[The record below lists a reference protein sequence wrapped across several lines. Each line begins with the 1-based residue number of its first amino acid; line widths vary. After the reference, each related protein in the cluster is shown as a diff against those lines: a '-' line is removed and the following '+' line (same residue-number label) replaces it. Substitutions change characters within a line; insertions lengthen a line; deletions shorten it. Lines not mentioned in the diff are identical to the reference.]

1 MMASRAG
8 SLVVSLCVIVVVGGG
23 SLACAPV
30 GSSLR
35 RAHPL
40 LGTEAGREAP
50 SSSDVVR
57 PVFDDPLPADGPA
70 ERDVRARIAAAA
82 ASSLGDGPLVV
93 GGVRYRLDC
102 SGVAAGI
109 YAKAGLVIDADQ
121 APSTRALF
129 EVVRQRGSFRR
140 SRPLQGDLVFFDDT
154 YDANDNGR
162 RDDPLSHVGVVERI
176 EDDGVVVFVH
186 RVGEGIVRG
195 RLHLGRPHDRVDER
209 GRTLNH
215 ALRKAEGAWP
225 SMTTGALFA
234 GFGSLP
240 TQGLST
246 TTADPRRVA
255 GRSGPDDRRRS
266 AR

>member
-1 MMASRAG
+1 MSAAHAR
-8 SLVVSLCVIVVVGGG
+8 LVVVVVVIAIGGG
-23 SLACAPV
+23 SLGCTPV

-35 RAHPL
+35 RHHPL

-57 PVFDDPLPADGPA
+57 PVFDDPLPHDGPD
-70 ERDVRARIAAAA
+70 ERDARARIAAAA
-82 ASSLGDGPLVV
+82 ASSLGDRPIVV

-102 SGVAAGI
+102 SGVVAGI
-109 YAKAGLVIDADQ
+109 YAKAGFALGAER
-121 APSTRALF
+121 PFSTRELF
-129 EVVRQRGSFRR
+129 ELVRQRGSFRR
-140 SRPLQGDLVFFDDT
+140 SHPLQGDLVFFDDT

-162 RDDPLSHVGVVERI
+162 RDDSLSHVGVVERVE
-176 EDDGVVVFVH
+176 EDGGVVFIH
-186 RVGEGIVRG
+186 RVGEGIVRS

-225 SMTTGALFA
+225 AMTTGALFV

-240 TQGLST
+240 TRALT
-246 TTADPRRVA
+246 TTTDPRRVA
-255 GRSGPDDRRRS
+255 GHFGPDGRRR
-266 AR
+266 AER